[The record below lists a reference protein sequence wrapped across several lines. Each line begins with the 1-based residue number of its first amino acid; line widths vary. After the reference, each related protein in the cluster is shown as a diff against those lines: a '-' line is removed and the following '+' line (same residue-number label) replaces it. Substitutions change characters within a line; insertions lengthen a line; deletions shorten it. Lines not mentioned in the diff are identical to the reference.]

1 MLVINSRYYEYSC
14 SNNPV
19 DITSTLWPCSDTSCD
34 DSIIVD
40 YSGLLRKS
48 VYNVDGIVTPVDC
61 SVRVRID
68 VTNTNTS
75 QSMSLYS
82 NWSNPIT
89 LSP

>member
-14 SNNPV
+14 SNNPG
-19 DITSTLWPCSDTSCD
+19 DIISTLWPCSDTSCD
-34 DSIIVD
+34 DSTIVN
-40 YSGLLRKS
+40 YSRILRIG
-48 VYNVDGIVTPVDC
+48 VYSLDGIVTPDDC

-68 VTNTNTS
+68 VTNANTS